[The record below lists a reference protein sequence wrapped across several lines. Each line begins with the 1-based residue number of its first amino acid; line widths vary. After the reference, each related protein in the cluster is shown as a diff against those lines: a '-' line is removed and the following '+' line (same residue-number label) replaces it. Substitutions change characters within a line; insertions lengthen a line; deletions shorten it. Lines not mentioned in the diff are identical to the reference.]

1 MDTATPAAV
10 SSAKSAASA
19 PSITDVE
26 APARDDSA
34 YGQVRSLIASGEL
47 ASGSWL
53 RETTLADR
61 IGVSRTPIREALNRL
76 AAEGLVELSRNKG
89 AQVVSFSPD
98 DIAGLYDVR
107 AGFEPHAVLLSI
119 PNLTDDDVAELA
131 SLSERMEAV
140 VADGG
145 DMAGLSALNA
155 AFHGIFIERCGNRHV
170 ATALQAV
177 MRPAVVA
184 HTFRKYSADALRRSM
199 QHHAELVAAA
209 ESRDGE
215 WAEAVMRTHIL
226 AARNA
231 AGANPSTR

>member
-1 MDTATPAAV
+1 MTGMSVTPD
-10 SSAKSAASA
+10 STRTSN
-19 PSITDVE
+19 
-26 APARDDSA
+26 DSA
-34 YGQVRSLIASGEL
+34 YGQVRSMIASGEL
-47 ASGSWL
+47 AAGSWL

-98 DIAGLYDVR
+98 DVAGLYDVR
-107 AGFEPHAVLLSI
+107 AGFEPHAVLLSV
-119 PNLTDDDVAELA
+119 PKLTDDDITELA

-140 VADGG
+140 VAEGG
-145 DMAGLSALNA
+145 DLAGLSALNA

-170 ATALQAV
+170 ATALQSV

-184 HTFRKYSADALRRSM
+184 HTFRKYSAEALRRSM

-209 ESRDGE
+209 AARDGE
-215 WAEAVMRTHIL
+215 WAESVMRTHIL

-231 AGANPSTR
+231 AGAHPSTR